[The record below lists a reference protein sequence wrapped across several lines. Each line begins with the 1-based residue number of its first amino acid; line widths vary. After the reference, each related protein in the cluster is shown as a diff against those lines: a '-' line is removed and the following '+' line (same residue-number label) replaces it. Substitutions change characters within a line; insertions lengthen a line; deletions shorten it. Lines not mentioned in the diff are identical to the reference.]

1 MGRVR
6 KSKHGHRRFFL
17 DVLPW
22 WNTRWGA
29 MSVAGG
35 LDMSATSLD
44 KSSTSKATLTISAA
58 GDVTKLTTS
67 ALANNFVLP
76 PTAPLYIG
84 LLLIFLFVLLNT
96 AYAESVSKDLQTLRS
111 EYTAL
116 EILYNARAK
125 DIQNFEKTQGTSLP
139 KFDTDYYNS
148 TLSFIK
154 EAMAQNLQA
163 QRKLSTVLQRS
174 RKNSKPPSTITP
186 QIDAR
191 ARFYNL

>member
-1 MGRVR
+1 MCYPGEIPD
-6 KSKHGHRRFFL
+6 G
-17 DVLPW
+17 
-22 WNTRWGA
+22 GA
-29 MSVAGG
+29 MSAAGG

-44 KSSTSKATLTISAA
+44 KSSTSKATLTIIAA

-76 PTAPLYIG
+76 PTASLYIG
-84 LLLIFLFVLLNT
+84 LLLIFFSVLLNT
-96 AYAESVSKDLQTLRS
+96 AHTEPASKELRTLRS

-125 DIQNFEKTQGTSLP
+125 DIQNFEKTQGTSLSRA
-139 KFDTDYYNS
+139 DTDYYNS

>member
-1 MGRVR
+1 VCYPG
-6 KSKHGHRRFFL
+6 GIP
-17 DVLPW
+17 DG
-22 WNTRWGA
+22 GA
-29 MSVAGG
+29 MSAAGG

-44 KSSTSKATLTISAA
+44 KASTSKATLPISAA
-58 GDVTKLTTS
+58 GGVTKLTTS

-76 PTAPLYIG
+76 PTTPLYIG

-96 AYAESVSKDLQTLRS
+96 AHAETTSKELRTLRS
-111 EYTAL
+111 EYAAL

-125 DIQNFEKTQGTSLP
+125 DIQDFEKTHGTSLS

-154 EAMAQNLQA
+154 EAMSQNLQA

-174 RKNSKPPSTITP
+174 RRYSKPPSTVAP

>member
-1 MGRVR
+1 VEYPIWGRDER
-6 KSKHGHRRFFL
+6 SE
-17 DVLPW
+17 
-22 WNTRWGA
+22 
-29 MSVAGG
+29 G

-84 LLLIFLFVLLNT
+84 LLLIFFYILFYILFNT
-96 AYAESVSKDLQTLRS
+96 AHAESVSKDLQTLRS

-139 KFDTDYYNS
+139 KADTDYYNS

-154 EAMAQNLQA
+154 EAMDQNLQA

-186 QIDAR
+186 QTDAR